1 MRKLVLT
8 LFILLYSFGQALA
21 QRFPITVIPQVNP
34 PAPVNFYN
42 YADGT
47 TINSPLRVQFLLSD
61 ITISREQI
69 RLKVSF
75 EGNGIAFE
83 SRDVVVGAPTLL
95 IDGGIPLVLTNAELA
110 PYFEFQN
117 LQGINPNIYS
127 RTIPEGS
134 YQFCFEVFDFTTGNR
149 LSSKTCASTYIF
161 KNEPPILNLPFD
173 GVNIEP
179 KEVDN
184 IVFQWTPRHINV
196 SNVEYELSIVEIWDD
211 FVDPQTAFLSLPPVF
226 ETTTRSTSFVYG
238 PTQPLLLPEKRYAWR
253 VRAKALQG
261 AEEVGLF
268 RNEGN
273 SEIFW
278 FSRTSPC
285 TVPINVYA
293 EPKGISKINVFWDED
308 PSVYTEYTIAYR
320 EANKPNAEWFTM
332 RTNSG
337 WATVWDLK
345 PGTTYEYKVKGKCK
359 YQYGLFSE
367 IQEITTA
374 TAQDETAN
382 YNCGIVPD
390 AIAITNREPHPNL
403 QIGDRITAGDFV
415 MTITELDSNN
425 SGRITGRGYVKVPYF
440 KFARFGVKFD
450 NVLVNTD
457 NQLAEGEIVTLY
469 DPAFGEGEGMTV
481 DVDLDIVEMITG
493 DQGEL
498 SSAEVDFVIADIKP
512 DENNAWVITGTNGE
526 QAIVPGGQDVVIRDE
541 SGTAWTIGED
551 GTISQE
557 QVADGG
563 PVTEESTA
571 GLTNGDVSE
580 ISATGVRID
589 FEKSGFYAFD
599 EMPNNVKEQLGSKYK
614 SLTMVNGE
622 VYHMPYK
629 VISDIKGEDKIR
641 AKATFSDSNI
651 TKEDIVFKTKEGIE
665 VSAEWSGDIATLS
678 LKKKSDYL
686 IEEILATVKPKDS
699 TEKYK
704 IAGAFNL
711 VHLGKPEMYAINL
724 VIVPVNNANV
734 NTRVRENIN
743 AIYNKAGVNF
753 KITTGDRLQIPE
765 SVWDID
771 KSDQIVNAGES
782 GVLNYYSKEEKA
794 IHEYF
799 KTQTNYNE
807 QTYYLFVTD
816 LKAINS
822 DTKEELEGFMPLKG
836 QFGFVFQKSKNQS
849 TTIAHE
855 LGHGVFGLEH
865 PFVEYK
871 TPEKST
877 EFLMDYK
884 GGTVF
889 NHMDWKKIHA
899 PGFKLYWFQGDED
912 GESGTINN
920 IEGLEDFKNENGTYT
935 FLAPSGKPI
944 TLPSNLKSITFSV
957 GDDTSCDE
965 KFQLFPF
972 GTLIGFE
979 IEDKGRY
986 NAISV
991 CGKNEFVGFQNGS
1004 NEKFIDNYTN
1014 DSIDKVIVGFP
1025 AINGRNIIY
1034 KIGQIEVSPVQK
1046 IDAYTAKGVLNEYD
1060 FLVDELS
1067 TISKYNEIYANF
1079 DPKFDEDVIQFIYDH
1094 IDKEGYDGNA
1104 FYDNDAYVFIHAT
1117 QLQKNAILKNCFKTG
1132 VPGQLL
1138 KFITKYTYVYGHKYS
1153 SKPELIPVQAF
1164 SSYHEEG
1171 LKKSNKD
1178 NLKALINHWKQYDIN
1193 YYPIIS
1199 KAVKEFELPKEVTAE
1214 EIIDLFMDS
1223 DVNNDPL
1230 SDNWDCFW
1238 DKIDIEDKKQI
1249 IKTFAEDGF
1258 LFKGYYDLTSSSEHV
1273 LLKIFTTTSDD
1284 KDKKVLLEFINNYE
1298 YLNYIL
1304 TSLDYNSS
1312 DIYRFIAIISD
1323 WVIKLNPEKYN
1334 SLSEINRIK
1343 EEYKFVVS
1351 EENYGE
1357 IPYKEYETE
1366 LFELY
1371 GTDWVNSGVDR
1382 FSSFEANLKNNNG
1395 SVIINIKDLV
1405 AIGDTVKKGA
1415 IFKKEFDP
1423 FAPVLIH
1430 LNDDI
1435 YAKYNSSLVAGE
1447 YYMVPSIFLLWLDK
1461 SRDSE
1466 LNERALRVGLDVL
1479 AIALAPYTAGGSTAF
1494 LVIEVSAA
1502 VTDIVITINQDEFIE
1517 QFGQKSLVIWDGVYF
1532 LWNVYGLVRSLGGS
1546 NFLKFESKTVKGELQ
1561 ISSFTLDMSKA
1572 RKFADELINNGTTA
1586 QKLDFIAGIDKLIE
1600 AIKLGKADRIANIT
1614 KVYEDLLTFRIRTLS
1629 SLEKAS
1635 DGFDFGVKNGY
1646 LIINNVDN
1654 NYPALS
1660 KIDIVDNKLTLTD
1673 NARWLPNSVTQVNKI
1688 GQFRQIGYLEN
1699 GANKTATIDVVA
1711 DANNPSQFYLKKS
1724 ISVSNPVRY
1733 KFEEEGYKYIVK
1745 IEERENG
1752 NKKLFFHYLQKGDEG
1767 ELEKIGDSR
1776 FVEST
1781 KTLVNNFE
1789 VPEKLRGKGASKRMY
1804 DEVFKRDIQRIE
1816 SKFFDDSDN
1825 YAAFIKAFDP
1835 KKQNKVEAVLST
1847 PSGKVLGKDWTPEN
1861 INIGDYKVS
1870 VEWVRKT
1877 KPKSGQYQFEKEG
1890 YVYTL
1895 KEEKGIDGAKE
1906 FTHYLQKEGEDIIEV
1921 GKSSIVEKHLS
1932 NNFDIPDKIK
1942 SKGVSKAIY
1951 EKLLKEDIE
1960 TIGGLY
1966 LSESD
1971 TYKAFMN
1978 VYDTNKNNGV
1988 DAALATPQA
1997 KVLGKDWEPKNI
2009 EIDGYYSVHLVWIKK
2024 SGTNATGV
2032 VNREI
2037 DLSKPFS
2044 TADIFEGHSSKT
2056 LLLGEG
2062 NFSFTKSII
2071 TSNPSKKEDVIATTI
2086 ESLDEVTSK
2095 YANASSNIS
2104 YIKSSGVE
2112 VLHNIDA
2119 TNLPVPSQKYGNI
2132 IFNFPFKSVPRPQQT
2147 VVNSKLMKDFIK
2159 SAEKVVEKG
2168 GLVFIT
2174 QKKYW
2179 ATRFKLAILADGTS
2193 FKLVGNK
2200 EFDQNLFEGYQ
2211 HRMTDADQS
2220 SNLENVITYIFEKQ

>member
-481 DVDLDIVEMITG
+481 DVDLDVVEMITG

-571 GLTNGDVSE
+571 GLANGDVSE

-599 EMPNNVKEQLGSKYK
+599 EMPNNVKEQLRSKYK

-629 VISDIKGEDKIR
+629 VISDIKEEDKIR

-816 LKAINS
+816 LKAVNS

-836 QFGFVFQKSKNQS
+836 QFGFVFQKSKDQS

-884 GGTVF
+884 GGMVL
-889 NHMDWKKIHA
+889 NHMDWKKMHA
-899 PGFKLYWFQGDED
+899 PGFKLYWFQGDEE
-912 GESGTINN
+912 GEYTDTEFADKIFQIIRCAYINSNANDVISFDTSVFGKTGTFHTEWKGDKIWVKIDQGNFEGKSVYEPVEIGKNDPGNQPWRYSLLYKNVEIYTPRHSTGSDPKELKALREYLFPEDKSQFKREAEEILVEILNKNEFEDEDFEKIKSIANCGVQYFTAEQRYQIISKIVKSVNITEYYEDLILDLFETSPLEDITIYYDEFLGYLLDEDNKVLEELFADVDDAGVGVLWKGRENNYTRFINALADVTSKLDKDAKKWQIVNYIINN
-920 IEGLEDFKNENGTYT
+920 DYGDIEDVEKKGITTILASMNKNSVIADKVPAITELFINMLDDDDHCEDLKDYEVVFDIATLRNSNRELFASFTQSESTVLLNNEKVRIVAGKWKFSWVSPVIFEIRETLKGDREIKESELSNYYIWSKFLNEDQNKHVKDVLETDPSEYFQIFFDQLSKHFNNAQNDNNKFWERTAIINCDNRDQIMEHVNANENSTSLKNVDEQQRLELLVKMFDCDNWFDISDTEAYYENTEDVLMKLVTSFDPSNTKVLVTIEEIGLDKIYDKLSGKQLSK
-935 FLAPSGKPI
+935 FLAWTGAQITNSGHIAESDPLEVLKPDG
-944 TLPSNLKSITFSV
+944 TLISKDDLLKLESNLFSFQNFSVERIAKKSITIDSKEVEYNQMVWVYVEGSFTFLDQKFKKGDVLHVPLVQAFAMSNSNRNIALGKGAWFAVDVVSLAFGVGSV
-957 GDDTSCDE
+957 AVFIKVGNTVRKVVVASDLLGSSAGMLANALNDDAISADMRFKLNILALVASLPQLATINKNFDNVITELDDKIDQARGLNTTSREVLEEHLE
-965 KFQLFPF
+965 KI
-972 GTLIGFE
+972 TEKIGSDALKQADGIISDANKKLLEE
-979 IEDKGRY
+979 IEDIIQEY
-986 NAISV
+986 DDPIANLH
-991 CGKNEFVGFQNGS
+991 
-1004 NEKFIDNYTN
+1004 
-1014 DSIDKVIVGFP
+1014 KVIKDSHLQQSVKDEIVKIEDYRALSDLLRG
-1025 AINGRNIIY
+1025 
-1034 KIGQIEVSPVQK
+1034 KIGEELLDLANSTNP
-1046 IDAYTAKGVLNEYD
+1046 E
-1060 FLVDELS
+1060 LV
-1067 TISKYNEIYANF
+1067 
-1079 DPKFDEDVIQFIYDH
+1079 
-1094 IDKEGYDGNA
+1094 
-1104 FYDNDAYVFIHAT
+1104 AYV
-1117 QLQKNAILKNCFKTG
+1117 K
-1132 VPGQLL
+1132 
-1138 KFITKYTYVYGHKYS
+1138 
-1153 SKPELIPVQAF
+1153 ELINARGA
-1164 SSYHEEG
+1164 S
-1171 LKKSNKD
+1171 K
-1178 NLKALINHWKQYDIN
+1178 
-1193 YYPIIS
+1193 IS
-1199 KAVKEFELPKEVTAE
+1199 
-1214 EIIDLFMDS
+1214 
-1223 DVNNDPL
+1223 
-1230 SDNWDCFW
+1230 
-1238 DKIDIEDKKQI
+1238 
-1249 IKTFAEDGF
+1249 
-1258 LFKGYYDLTSSSEHV
+1258 
-1273 LLKIFTTTSDD
+1273 
-1284 KDKKVLLEFINNYE
+1284 DKKVLLSALKEAENVYT
-1298 YLNYIL
+1298 LPKVVA
-1304 TSLDYNSS
+1304 T
-1312 DIYRFIAIISD
+1312 
-1323 WVIKLNPEKYN
+1323 
-1334 SLSEINRIK
+1334 EI
-1343 EEYKFVVS
+1343 
-1351 EENYGE
+1351 
-1357 IPYKEYETE
+1357 T
-1366 LFELY
+1366 
-1371 GTDWVNSGVDR
+1371 
-1382 FSSFEANLKNNNG
+1382 NG
-1395 SVIINIKDLV
+1395 SGGLGRIFSGEFDGNSAVFKFDRT
-1405 AIGDTVKKGA
+1405 GKQDYDTVQE
-1415 IFKKEFDP
+1415 IED
-1423 FAPVLIH
+1423 V
-1430 LNDDI
+1430 
-1435 YAKYNSSLVAGE
+1435 AK
-1447 YYMVPSIFLLWLDK
+1447 
-1461 SRDSE
+1461 
-1466 LNERALRVGLDVL
+1466 ALET
-1479 AIALAPYTAGGSTAF
+1479 YGG
-1494 LVIEVSAA
+1494 
-1502 VTDIVITINQDEFIE
+1502 
-1517 QFGQKSLVIWDGVYF
+1517 
-1532 LWNVYGLVRSLGGS
+1532 
-1546 NFLKFESKTVKGELQ
+1546 
-1561 ISSFTLDMSKA
+1561 
-1572 RKFADELINNGTTA
+1572 
-1586 QKLDFIAGIDKLIE
+1586 
-1600 AIKLGKADRIANIT
+1600 
-1614 KVYEDLLTFRIRTLS
+1614 
-1629 SLEKAS
+1629 
-1635 DGFDFGVKNGY
+1635 
-1646 LIINNVDN
+1646 
-1654 NYPALS
+1654 P
-1660 KIDIVDNKLTLTD
+1660 
-1673 NARWLPNSVTQVNKI
+1673 
-1688 GQFRQIGYLEN
+1688 
-1699 GANKTATIDVVA
+1699 
-1711 DANNPSQFYLKKS
+1711 
-1724 ISVSNPVRY
+1724 
-1733 KFEEEGYKYIVK
+1733 
-1745 IEERENG
+1745 
-1752 NKKLFFHYLQKGDEG
+1752 
-1767 ELEKIGDSR
+1767 
-1776 FVEST
+1776 
-1781 KTLVNNFE
+1781 
-1789 VPEKLRGKGASKRMY
+1789 
-1804 DEVFKRDIQRIE
+1804 
-1816 SKFFDDSDN
+1816 
-1825 YAAFIKAFDP
+1825 
-1835 KKQNKVEAVLST
+1835 
-1847 PSGKVLGKDWTPEN
+1847 KVLGRVRIQDTNGIWYEAVAMQRIDGHDLTKLKNMNSRGEGLPIQVTSAHLRAIDDLIERLTKENKFLDEVNLGDFMLTTNPDRVVLLDMFVKEGKVNDPKELFSNKPVRSTIEELIGSKTSLIFNLKKYPELDGEVAKLDEVLKPQFLEDFEN
-1861 INIGDYKVS
+1861 ASENVLNKLQDENLFDIWKNSIRSNDINILKKFALQGDVRTEYANALDNFINKERKLMDQFKNDPNKLEKVAKGMFDLRLETTTRFK
-1870 VEWVRKT
+1870 VEKT
-1877 KPKSGQYQFEKEG
+1877 PADLLEWIHKFNVNRYGPIGGNKWGHTWE
-1890 YVYTL
+1890 
-1895 KEEKGIDGAKE
+1895 
-1906 FTHYLQKEGEDIIEV
+1906 
-1921 GKSSIVEKHLS
+1921 SIVDANKRKGLEGDDLY
-1932 NNFDIPDKIK
+1932 NKII
-1942 SKGVSKAIY
+1942 S
-1951 EKLLKEDIE
+1951 
-1960 TIGGLY
+1960 
-1966 LSESD
+1966 
-1971 TYKAFMN
+1971 
-1978 VYDTNKNNGV
+1978 
-1988 DAALATPQA
+1988 
-1997 KVLGKDWEPKNI
+1997 
-2009 EIDGYYSVHLVWIKK
+2009 
-2024 SGTNATGV
+2024 
-2032 VNREI
+2032 
-2037 DLSKPFS
+2037 
-2044 TADIFEGHSSKT
+2044 SSKT
-2056 LLLGEG
+2056 PLGDG
-2062 NFSFTKSII
+2062 DKVKLGDAMRDVLKNDSKFSDLEII
-2071 TSNPSKKEDVIATTI
+2071 
-2086 ESLDEVTSK
+2086 L
-2095 YANASSNIS
+2095 
-2104 YIKSSGVE
+2104 
-2112 VLHNIDA
+2112 
-2119 TNLPVPSQKYGNI
+2119 
-2132 IFNFPFKSVPRPQQT
+2132 
-2147 VVNSKLMKDFIK
+2147 
-2159 SAEKVVEKG
+2159 
-2168 GLVFIT
+2168 
-2174 QKKYW
+2174 KKYRLW
-2179 ATRFKLAILADGTS
+2179 R
-2193 FKLVGNK
+2193 
-2200 EFDQNLFEGYQ
+2200 Y
-2211 HRMTDADQS
+2211 
-2220 SNLENVITYIFEKQ
+2220 

>member
-1 MRKLVLT
+1 MKKLVLT
-8 LFILLYSFGQALA
+8 LLILLYSFGQALA

-47 TINSPLRVQFLLSD
+47 TTNSPLRVQLLLSD

-117 LQGINPNIYS
+117 LQGINSNVYS

-149 LSSKTCASTYIF
+149 LSSKTCANTYIF
-161 KNEPPILNLPFD
+161 KNEPPILNLPLD

-226 ETTTRSTSFVYG
+226 ETTTRATSFVYG

-481 DVDLDIVEMITG
+481 DVDLDVVEMITG

-563 PVTEESTA
+563 PVTEESTT
-571 GLTNGDVSE
+571 GLANGDVSE

-599 EMPNNVKEQLGSKYK
+599 EMPNNVKEQLRSKYK
-614 SLTMVNGE
+614 SLTMANGE

-753 KITTGDRLQIPE
+753 KINIGDRLQIPE

-782 GVLNYYSKEEKA
+782 GVLNYSSKEEKA

-816 LKAINS
+816 LKAVNS

-836 QFGFVFQKSKNQS
+836 QFGFVFQKSKDQS

-899 PGFKLYWFQGDED
+899 PGFKLYWFQGDEE
-912 GESGTINN
+912 GESNSSAPIKQDRMITILDHIKTNLNGDTNFLKWKQLAKVKGGQGNNRTFYKLRKGDYKVKVGDNNELEFKLITTPSLDAPISEEIQISRINETIKIDKKDGYGISRVYDIVYQITTQDNSGKDKFVFEFDHYDDVEKFYNYLKGDSDSFLTTEISKSIINYLNEAVFPKDGIQANTDCNEIDLYFSEIPSNYIKKAMEIPKLWKVLEVLLTCIIDENAVDEEKAVFTIIDALASADEDVFLTKIMDKKLEDKTMFQLLVEKLNSKKESKSFVEIVGDLTSRLNNDTDKWRITNKIINQQYEEGFYKFHKFLKYKEGRQALNAIFSSIHTGSSSDNVPVVTELFVQMLVEDCKHLDDYKIIYQIANDRYRNREAFAKFTQSEKISLNNGTIKSSSTRSWVLPYNLKLNNSSRLPVPAKDAFFWANKLSNGGSYNREDIKKNELLKKPYKDFFTKFRQEYKTFLRDYNIAKENFWKNITVDNVVSKYQEIVNHINQNENAKSLRYVKSDIKIALLKNIITKPIKDESIYEGIQDDALLKVAISFRPKDMELITAIEEIGFKVIYKKLSGDRLSKFLAWFGRYITDADKIIKLEANDISINGKLLTENDLKRSNKPFVIRQEDNIFQLENDEIFLGKGNSFRVNGGQVAYNQTVLFYVVDDFKFLNFQFRKGQVLSMPIIQAFAMSNSITNRVLKESAWLTADVVSFAIGIGAAKVTFKAGNLLAKAAYTSGITGAGINITMNAINESAVDADTRSRLLMIGTLSSIPGQIKDIVDLNNYIIDTRKRVNN
-920 IEGLEDFKNENGTYT
+920 ISGLKASSKDRINKYIDDLSAKVPGVKNTKVIRIEAITGGIEELKDFNTWIYTVPSNHPILQKLVDLNEDVTNFAKDFVFKTKNIRDDFIKTPELIDAWAVVKDFQDIRKEMTSLRALQVVSNRFEYLDIEGFKGLKRLMSEGSDANKRALIKGFMHADQLFPEQIPVKYKIGGTKKGAVRAIVIEDGKKQEIARIFKGQLSKKKRYLTQGTVKREFEGSKILQDGDEIGFEINDINKEILETGDFIDAIRIHRVKTGIKVGIAVIGKAIKSVDGKKGKANKFLSKLEKLKVKEIKTFDEISQSLKTFIIDGKSYTWQELIEDFKNKEG
-935 FLAPSGKPI
+935 
-944 TLPSNLKSITFSV
+944 
-957 GDDTSCDE
+957 
-965 KFQLFPF
+965 
-972 GTLIGFE
+972 
-979 IEDKGRY
+979 
-986 NAISV
+986 
-991 CGKNEFVGFQNGS
+991 
-1004 NEKFIDNYTN
+1004 
-1014 DSIDKVIVGFP
+1014 
-1025 AINGRNIIY
+1025 IY
-1034 KIGQIEVSPVQK
+1034 KTDSNGQIIKS
-1046 IDAYTAKGVLNEYD
+1046 
-1060 FLVDELS
+1060 
-1067 TISKYNEIYANF
+1067 EIPNTLLYKAN
-1079 DPKFDEDVIQFIYDH
+1079 
-1094 IDKEGYDGNA
+1094 
-1104 FYDNDAYVFIHAT
+1104 
-1117 QLQKNAILKNCFKTG
+1117 
-1132 VPGQLL
+1132 
-1138 KFITKYTYVYGHKYS
+1138 
-1153 SKPELIPVQAF
+1153 
-1164 SSYHEEG
+1164 
-1171 LKKSNKD
+1171 
-1178 NLKALINHWKQYDIN
+1178 KQWCQ
-1193 YYPIIS
+1193 
-1199 KAVKEFELPKEVTAE
+1199 
-1214 EIIDLFMDS
+1214 EIID
-1223 DVNNDPL
+1223 
-1230 SDNWDCFW
+1230 
-1238 DKIDIEDKKQI
+1238 
-1249 IKTFAEDGF
+1249 
-1258 LFKGYYDLTSSSEHV
+1258 
-1273 LLKIFTTTSDD
+1273 
-1284 KDKKVLLEFINNYE
+1284 
-1298 YLNYIL
+1298 
-1304 TSLDYNSS
+1304 
-1312 DIYRFIAIISD
+1312 
-1323 WVIKLNPEKYN
+1323 
-1334 SLSEINRIK
+1334 
-1343 EEYKFVVS
+1343 
-1351 EENYGE
+1351 
-1357 IPYKEYETE
+1357 
-1366 LFELY
+1366 
-1371 GTDWVNSGVDR
+1371 
-1382 FSSFEANLKNNNG
+1382 
-1395 SVIINIKDLV
+1395 
-1405 AIGDTVKKGA
+1405 
-1415 IFKKEFDP
+1415 
-1423 FAPVLIH
+1423 
-1430 LNDDI
+1430 
-1435 YAKYNSSLVAGE
+1435 
-1447 YYMVPSIFLLWLDK
+1447 
-1461 SRDSE
+1461 
-1466 LNERALRVGLDVL
+1466 
-1479 AIALAPYTAGGSTAF
+1479 
-1494 LVIEVSAA
+1494 
-1502 VTDIVITINQDEFIE
+1502 
-1517 QFGQKSLVIWDGVYF
+1517 
-1532 LWNVYGLVRSLGGS
+1532 
-1546 NFLKFESKTVKGELQ
+1546 
-1561 ISSFTLDMSKA
+1561 
-1572 RKFADELINNGTTA
+1572 
-1586 QKLDFIAGIDKLIE
+1586 
-1600 AIKLGKADRIANIT
+1600 
-1614 KVYEDLLTFRIRTLS
+1614 
-1629 SLEKAS
+1629 
-1635 DGFDFGVKNGY
+1635 
-1646 LIINNVDN
+1646 
-1654 NYPALS
+1654 
-1660 KIDIVDNKLTLTD
+1660 
-1673 NARWLPNSVTQVNKI
+1673 
-1688 GQFRQIGYLEN
+1688 
-1699 GANKTATIDVVA
+1699 
-1711 DANNPSQFYLKKS
+1711 
-1724 ISVSNPVRY
+1724 
-1733 KFEEEGYKYIVK
+1733 EGY
-1745 IEERENG
+1745 
-1752 NKKLFFHYLQKGDEG
+1752 
-1767 ELEKIGDSR
+1767 
-1776 FVEST
+1776 
-1781 KTLVNNFE
+1781 E
-1789 VPEKLRGKGASKRMY
+1789 VL
-1804 DEVFKRDIQRIE
+1804 DI
-1816 SKFFDDSDN
+1816 
-1825 YAAFIKAFDP
+1825 
-1835 KKQNKVEAVLST
+1835 
-1847 PSGKVLGKDWTPEN
+1847 
-1861 INIGDYKVS
+1861 
-1870 VEWVRKT
+1870 
-1877 KPKSGQYQFEKEG
+1877 
-1890 YVYTL
+1890 
-1895 KEEKGIDGAKE
+1895 
-1906 FTHYLQKEGEDIIEV
+1906 
-1921 GKSSIVEKHLS
+1921 GKS
-1932 NNFDIPDKIK
+1932 FD
-1942 SKGVSKAIY
+1942 GN
-1951 EKLLKEDIE
+1951 
-1960 TIGGLY
+1960 
-1966 LSESD
+1966 ESD
-1971 TYKAFMN
+1971 TFYELQLEMF
-1978 VYDTNKNNGV
+1978 
-1988 DAALATPQA
+1988 
-1997 KVLGKDWEPKNI
+1997 
-2009 EIDGYYSVHLVWIKK
+2009 
-2024 SGTNATGV
+2024 
-2032 VNREI
+2032 
-2037 DLSKPFS
+2037 
-2044 TADIFEGHSSKT
+2044 
-2056 LLLGEG
+2056 
-2062 NFSFTKSII
+2062 
-2071 TSNPSKKEDVIATTI
+2071 
-2086 ESLDEVTSK
+2086 
-2095 YANASSNIS
+2095 
-2104 YIKSSGVE
+2104 
-2112 VLHNIDA
+2112 
-2119 TNLPVPSQKYGNI
+2119 
-2132 IFNFPFKSVPRPQQT
+2132 FK
-2147 VVNSKLMKDFIK
+2147 
-2159 SAEKVVEKG
+2159 
-2168 GLVFIT
+2168 
-2174 QKKYW
+2174 
-2179 ATRFKLAILADGTS
+2179 
-2193 FKLVGNK
+2193 
-2200 EFDQNLFEGYQ
+2200 
-2211 HRMTDADQS
+2211 
-2220 SNLENVITYIFEKQ
+2220 